1 MMASFQVR
9 GKKARPEPEVL
20 VPKTCKDKA
29 MARALSFLLLLGGIL
44 SADDLS
50 DRKAID
56 TIIGSLFSPQVRS
69 DPQRM
74 AELTTPDVD
83 GDLDLIPVRTAWC
96 ETSCE
101 SFRTRSVKFVAADVA
116 VVDGETTRGAWL
128 SGAVPFPT
136 TVSLAKWLMILKR
149 DAATGWRISSIR
161 YLGPPSL
168 PRGNRLAGN

>member
-1 MMASFQVR
+1 MSWKCFYRERSA
-9 GKKARPEPEVL
+9 
-20 VPKTCKDKA
+20 KTCKDKA
-29 MARALSFLLLLGGIL
+29 MARALSVLLLLGGIL

-56 TIIGSLFSPQVRS
+56 SIIGSLLSPQVRS

-83 GDLDLIPVRTAWC
+83 GDLDLIPVRTVWC

-101 SFRTRSVKFVAADVA
+101 SFKTRSVKFVTPDVA
-116 VVDGETTRGAWL
+116 VVDGETTIPALL
-128 SGAVPFPT
+128 SGTASLST

-149 DAATGWRISSIR
+149 DATVGWRISSIR
-161 YLGPPSL
+161 YLGPPSF

>member
-1 MMASFQVR
+1 MA
-9 GKKARPEPEVL
+9 KVL
-20 VPKTCKDKA
+20 
-29 MARALSFLLLLGGIL
+29 SILLLFGGIL
-44 SADDLS
+44 SADDIS

-56 TIIGSLFSPQVRS
+56 TIIGSLFSPRVRS

-83 GDLDLIPVRTAWC
+83 GDLDLMPVHTVWC

-101 SFRTRSVKFVAADVA
+101 SFRIRSVKFVTTDVA
-116 VVDGETTRGAWL
+116 VVDGETTMGALL
-128 SGAVPFPT
+128 SGAVSLPT

-149 DAATGWRISSIR
+149 DATTGWRISSIR
-161 YLGPPSL
+161 YLGPPSF